1 MKDGAQPNPRP
12 ASFDP
17 WRLVIESVRDYAIFV
32 LDPDGRVMTWN
43 PGAEAIKGYSA
54 DEIVG
59 QHFSKFYPASDIEA
73 GKPDLELA
81 IAQRDGRVEDEGWRL
96 RKDGSRFWANVVI
109 TALREPNG
117 ELYGFAK
124 VTRDLSMRQEVEET
138 LRRSEERFRVLV
150 ESVDD
155 YAIYMLDPAGRITT
169 WNRGAENLKGYK
181 AAEVLGKSIR
191 TFFTEEDQRAGKP
204 ERELET
210 AKGEGRFE
218 EEGFRVR
225 KDGSRF
231 WANVVVTPIYDGQGR
246 HMGFAKVTRD
256 LTARLAA
263 QQTELDLAREQAAR
277 TAAEQ
282 AEIVV
287 REAAEAAV
295 QANRVKDEFLAT
307 VSHELRTPLSAILGW
322 ASVLNTVELEPSVQ
336 RAVSAI
342 QRNALAQKKIIE
354 DILDV
359 SRIITGKLHLDL
371 RPLDLV
377 AIMREAVEVIRPSLS
392 AKQMS
397 LDFASDSP
405 HCIVLGDSD
414 RLLQIAW
421 NLLSNAVKFS
431 KQGGGITVSV
441 RRQAGMVDVSVVD
454 TGSGID
460 PEFLPSVFD
469 RFMQADSSS
478 TRRHGGLGLGL
489 AIVRHLVELH
499 GGEVEALSAGLGQG
513 ATFTFSLPLRP
524 SQGQGE
530 SVKSRGTDLYAAMAE
545 GALHALRVV
554 VVDDEEDSR
563 ELACIVLA
571 RAGAEVRTASSASEA
586 FAAVRA
592 FKPHVLVSDIAMP
605 DEDGYSL
612 LRRVMALDALE
623 GGGIPAVALTAYA
636 SESDRAKALAT
647 GFRAHIAKP
656 LQPDALVTAVAN
668 VLPNTRPPAGDLG
681 TR

>member
-1 MKDGAQPNPRP
+1 MKDGVEANPRP
-12 ASFDP
+12 SFDP
-17 WRLVIESVRDYAIFV
+17 WKLVIDSVRDYAIFV

-43 PGAEAIKGYSA
+43 PGAQAIKGYSA

-59 QHFSKFYPASDIEA
+59 QHFSKFYLPGDVQA
-73 GKPDLELA
+73 GKPDLELE
-81 IAQRDGRVEDEGWRL
+81 IARREGRVEDDGWRL
-96 RKDGSRFWANVVI
+96 RKDGTRFWANVVI

-117 ELYGFAK
+117 ELFGFAK
-124 VTRDLSMRQEVEET
+124 VTRDLTTRQEVDET

-155 YAIYMLDPAGRITT
+155 YAIYMLDPAGAITT
-169 WNRGAENLKGYK
+169 WNRGAEKLKGYR

-191 TFFTEEDQRAGKP
+191 MFFTETDQRAGKP

-210 AKGEGRFE
+210 ARSEGRFE
-218 EEGFRVR
+218 EEGYRVR
-225 KDGSRF
+225 KDGTRF
-231 WANVVVTPIYDGQGR
+231 WANVVVTSIHDGLGR
-246 HMGFAKVTRD
+246 HLGFAKVTRD

-263 QQTELDLAREQAAR
+263 QRTELDLVRAQAAR
-277 TAAEQ
+277 TAAEL
-282 AEIVV
+282 AESTV
-287 REAAEAAV
+287 RKIAEAAE

-322 ASVLNTVELEPSVQ
+322 ASVLNTIELEPSVQ

-377 AIMREAVEVIRPSLS
+377 AIMREAIEVIRPSLS

-397 LDFASDSP
+397 LDFANDQA

-431 KQGGGITVSV
+431 KAGDSIRVSV
-441 RRQAGMVDVSVVD
+441 RQHDGVVDVSVVD

-460 PEFLPSVFD
+460 AAFLPSVFD

-478 TRRHGGLGLGL
+478 TRHHGGLGLGL

-499 GGEVEALSAGLGQG
+499 GGEVNAHSEGLGHG
-513 ATFTFSLPLRP
+513 ASFTFSLPLGVAER
-524 SQGQGE
+524 QA
-530 SVKSRGTDLYAAMAE
+530 VTATSRGTGLYAVVGD
-545 GALHALRVV
+545 GALHAARVV
-554 VVDDEEDSR
+554 VVDDEDDSR
-563 ELACIVLA
+563 ELASIVLA
-571 RAGAEVRTASSASEA
+571 RAGADVRTAASASEA

-605 DEDGYSL
+605 EEDGYSL
-612 LRRVMALDALE
+612 LRRVKALDALE

-647 GFRAHIAKP
+647 GFCAHIAKP
-656 LQPDALVTAVAN
+656 LQPEALVTAVAN
-668 VLPNTRPPAGDLG
+668 VLPNAQPPARDLG